1 MARKN
6 KLDEELFEA
15 KKQRFEKIAGNL
27 EILPADQF
35 LKDNFLPSSWSY
47 VLDRALVDVT
57 GLKPVQRRILY
68 TMYKNGLSPSS
79 NKSVIATIGGDV
91 IHYHPH
97 GDASINEALKNLGR
111 AHVFRVPVIDTSG
124 GDFGSPGSPGAAARY
139 LKTRLNKAGWINV
152 EEIGEHAVRMVPN
165 YDNKDVE
172 PVRIPVKW
180 PVAVVNGGSGIATGY
195 ASNMPSHNPTE
206 IMKAAKLLLRNP
218 DATHAALQKII
229 LGPDFNMGGLV
240 TANDGV
246 QQYLETGSG
255 SFKIRGQYEV
265 TQGARSTNRI
275 EFYEIPFGTYPEKI
289 IQEIQKASDEKG
301 HFKEVASYK
310 DLSDLKHPIRVVI
323 ETKPSVNHKKVIQD
337 LFKHTS
343 LEVSF
348 AANIT
353 TIVDNRPV
361 QSSMK
366 DLLLD
371 FIKFRKECV
380 INKSKYS
387 LNKKSD
393 RLHLIEGLALVLLD
407 IDKAIAIIRNS
418 EDTTEAN
425 AELCKAFKIDEKQA
439 EHVLSLQLR
448 RLTKMDKGEL
458 LNEKEKLQEEI
469 TYLSSLITDAEVMK
483 EHLVKEFDETA
494 KIIGDERKTEVNGA
508 SAEEFAEQEKAVLQA
523 LKNADKDL
531 PCYITRFDNGKLM
544 KTMEPFAYINGTKKF
559 ADGLIVEQFKMR
571 TQESMVVVDN
581 KGIGHKV
588 PLSYLVED
596 KAIDAKGLGLT
607 LDKGL
612 SVVGVAKYESMKSD
626 IGLAIGTKN
635 GGVKIAKTD
644 FPKTDEF
651 PVINLD
657 ETDEIVETRW
667 LNRTLTG
674 SHFVFVSQAG
684 QVLIFDAK
692 TIRETG
698 SKAGAVRG
706 MKLKGDDDKVIH
718 FGWLP
723 SIKEANCVLLTAS
736 GQTIKRTS
744 VLDIPT
750 KGKGGMGVATQLFK
764 KDENGLTAAFVGYD
778 MVQAAAVKTNQLI
791 SLPPIIK
798 RSARGVDFTIP
809 VKFGYSEIVPPSAA
823 KKEE

>member
-6 KLDEELFEA
+6 KIDEELYEA

-27 EILPADQF
+27 ETLPADKF
-35 LKDNFLPSSWSY
+35 LKDNFLPYSWSY

-68 TMYKNGLSPSS
+68 TMYKNGLSPNA

-91 IHYHPH
+91 IHFHPH
-97 GDASINEALKNLGR
+97 GDASINDALKNLGR

-139 LKTRLNKAGWINV
+139 LKTRLNRAGWINV
-152 EEIGEHAVRMVPN
+152 EEIGENAVRMVPN

-172 PVRIPVKW
+172 PVKLPVKW
-180 PVAVVNGGSGIATGY
+180 PVSIVNGGSGIATGY

-206 IMKAAKLLLRNP
+206 IMKASKLLLRNP
-218 DATHAALQKII
+218 DSTHAAIQKII
-229 LGPDFNMGGLV
+229 LGPDFNMGGLI
-240 TANDGV
+240 TTNDGIK
-246 QQYLETGSG
+246 QYLETGSG

-301 HFKEVASYK
+301 QFKEVSSYK

-337 LFKHTS
+337 LFKYTS

-366 DLLLD
+366 ELLLD

-380 INKSKYS
+380 FNKSNYS
-387 LNKKSD
+387 LNKKEA
-393 RLHLIEGLALVLLD
+393 RLHLIEGLTLVLLD

-418 EDTTEAN
+418 EDIAEAN
-425 AELCKAFKIDEKQA
+425 AKLQKTFKIDEKQA
-439 EHVLSLQLR
+439 DHVLSLQLR

-458 LNEKEKLQEEI
+458 LNEKSKLEEEI
-469 TYLSSLITDAEVMK
+469 EYLRSLISDDEVMK
-483 EHLVKEFDETA
+483 NHLLKEFDETL
-494 KIIGDERKTEVNGA
+494 KIIGDERKTDINGV
-508 SAEEFAEQEKAVLQA
+508 SAEEFAAQEKAVAQE

-531 PCYITRFDNGKLM
+531 PCYITRFSNGKVM
-544 KTMEPFAYINGTKKF
+544 KTMEPFSYIDGTKKF
-559 ADGLIVEQFKMR
+559 ANSLIVEQIKMR
-571 TQESMVVVDN
+571 TKESLVFVDN
-581 KGIGHKV
+581 KGNGYKV
-588 PLSYLVED
+588 PMSYLVEN
-596 KAIDAKGLGLT
+596 KLTDAKAAGLT
-607 LDKGL
+607 LPKGA
-612 SVVGVAKYESMKSD
+612 SIVGIAKYESMKSD
-626 IGLAIGTKN
+626 IGLALGTKL
-635 GGVKIAKTD
+635 GSVKIAKTD
-644 FPKTDEF
+644 FPKSDEF

-657 ETDEIVETRW
+657 EGDEIVGSRW
-667 LNRTLTG
+667 LGKALTDTY
-674 SHFVFVSQAG
+674 FTFVSKAG

-698 SKAGAVRG
+698 SKAGGVRG
-706 MKLKGDDDKVIH
+706 MKLKGDDDAVIF
-718 FGWLP
+718 FGWIDSVKKP
-723 SIKEANCVLLTAS
+723 ENVLLTYS
-736 GQTIKRTS
+736 GHTIKRTS
-744 VLDIPT
+744 LTDIPT

-764 KDENGLTAAFVGYD
+764 KGEDELKAAYIGGENSI
-778 MVQAAAVKTNQLI
+778 AATEKTNQVV

-798 RSARGVDFTIP
+798 RSARGVDFSID
-809 VKFGYSEIVPPSAA
+809 VAFGSSAMDSM
-823 KKEE
+823 